1 MIEPLAGFSFDAVVV
16 CGGGIALLLVLRF
29 GAAALDAI
37 PMSRA
42 RRQLVTRVRPIAGGA
57 LILAYL
63 VFAARWLLREDS
75 HLAPLALG
83 LMAAFVVAAS
93 WGAVRDLLEGAYLRA
108 ARTCAAGD
116 RVQIGQVRGRVQR
129 LGYRHLY
136 VEGSDGE
143 LVILPYRVV
152 ADQPILRTAEL
163 DRSSFHVFRLAL
175 PGGITVPDGKR
186 LVREAALLCHWSSVA
201 RPAQVAAVGQ
211 AELDVTVFPVDP
223 DQASEIEAAIRG
235 AVEAAAS
242 GALARRG
249 RRARSERDS

>member
-1 MIEPLAGFSFDAVVV
+1 PARRRGARAARRAVRPRARGAEPAPDRPVEPAGAGAGGALARAEGAGVIEPLAGFSFDAVVV

-93 WGAVRDLLEGAYLRA
+93 WGPVRDLLEGAYLRA
-108 ARTCAAGD
+108 ARTRAAGD
-116 RVQIGQVRGRVQR
+116 RVQLGQVRGRVQR

-136 VEGSDGE
+136 VEGS
-143 LVILPYRVV
+143 
-152 ADQPILRTAEL
+152 
-163 DRSSFHVFRLAL
+163 
-175 PGGITVPDGKR
+175 
-186 LVREAALLCHWSSVA
+186 
-201 RPAQVAAVGQ
+201 
-211 AELDVTVFPVDP
+211 
-223 DQASEIEAAIRG
+223 
-235 AVEAAAS
+235 
-242 GALARRG
+242 
-249 RRARSERDS
+249 